1 MIPEIPQEIICAVI
15 ESFEYPKDIDTW
27 KPCSLVCRSWRPIAQ
42 QCIHRC
48 YTYRSEK
55 GFGSCLLG
63 ASKPPTFESMMP
75 YPNILGYIRTFRILG
90 TSYGCLSSPP
100 LLQKVISHLTRVAHV
115 DIGSVS
121 MGDLPS
127 SYGGIPDLFH
137 LPTISSVHI
146 SDSALSPVDAE
157 ALFRNSSSLK
167 HLRLTRTE
175 FLENDVQE
183 SQRSLHPSHLQSL
196 DIQLS
201 SKSLDAFQSWVVHPG
216 GSVSLDRLKVLR
228 LRDATGPRIKDLG
241 PLFDTIRTSLERLE
255 YEQTAKGSV
264 NTFGNAG
271 VLLVGLR
278 FRSGLTC
285 MCISDDQWDEFP
297 DSLEKLNLR
306 SLRVTGYLSSDS
318 VAQKIL
324 SFVNVATRRSTRLD
338 FVELDLTVLH
348 AEYSDVYNWLGI
360 EHAQHE
366 VRTVGKEVSVE
377 LFMITAGSEPCIWV
391 SKEDKRFPGSI
402 KAHLK
407 LKLL

>member
-27 KPCSLVCRSWRPIAQ
+27 KSCSLVCRSWRPIAQ

-55 GFGSCLLG
+55 SFGSCLLG

-75 YPNILGYIRTFRILG
+75 YPSILGYIQTFRILG

-100 LLQKVISHLTRVAHV
+100 LLQKVISHLRRVAHV
-115 DIGSVS
+115 DIGSVR

-146 SDSALSPVDAE
+146 YDSTLSPVDAE

-175 FLENDVQE
+175 FLENDVPE
-183 SQRSLHPSHLQSL
+183 LQRSPHPSHLQSL

-201 SKSLDAFQSWVVHPG
+201 SKSLGAFRSWVVHQG

-228 LRDATGPRIKDLG
+228 LRDATGPRIKELG

-255 YEQTAKGSV
+255 YEQTARGSV
-264 NTFGNAG
+264 NTFGNA
-271 VLLVGLR
+271 
-278 FRSGLTC
+278 
-285 MCISDDQWDEFP
+285 DDQWDEFP
-297 DSLEKLNLR
+297 DSIEKLNLR
-306 SLRVTGYLSSDS
+306 SLRLTGYLSSDS

-348 AEYSDVYNWLGI
+348 AEYSDAYNWLGI
-360 EHAQHE
+360 DHAQHE
-366 VRTVGKEVSVE
+366 VRTVGKEVSME
-377 LFMITAGSEPCIWV
+377 LFMITTAESESCIWV

-402 KAHLK
+402 KTHLK

>member
-1 MIPEIPQEIICAVI
+1 M
-15 ESFEYPKDIDTW
+15 
-27 KPCSLVCRSWRPIAQ
+27 
-42 QCIHRC
+42 
-48 YTYRSEK
+48 
-55 GFGSCLLG
+55 
-63 ASKPPTFESMMP
+63 
-75 YPNILGYIRTFRILG
+75 
-90 TSYGCLSSPP
+90 
-100 LLQKVISHLTRVAHV
+100 
-115 DIGSVS
+115 
-121 MGDLPS
+121 
-127 SYGGIPDLFH
+127 
-137 LPTISSVHI
+137 
-146 SDSALSPVDAE
+146 
-157 ALFRNSSSLK
+157 
-167 HLRLTRTE
+167 
-175 FLENDVQE
+175 
-183 SQRSLHPSHLQSL
+183 QR
-196 DIQLS
+196 
-201 SKSLDAFQSWVVHPG
+201 
-216 GSVSLDRLKVLR
+216 
-228 LRDATGPRIKDLG
+228 GPRIKDLG

-324 SFVNVATRRSTRLD
+324 IFVNVATRRSTRLE

>member
-27 KPCSLVCRSWRPIAQ
+27 KSCSLVCRSWRPIAQ

-146 SDSALSPVDAE
+146 CDSALSPVNAE

-175 FLENDVQE
+175 FLENDVPE
-183 SQRSLHPSHLQSL
+183 LQRSPHPSHLQSL

-201 SKSLDAFQSWVVHPG
+201 NKSLGAFQSWVVHQG
-216 GSVSLDRLKVLR
+216 GSVSLDRLKLLR
-228 LRDATGPRIKDLG
+228 LRDATGPRIKELG

-264 NTFGNAG
+264 NTFGNADG
-271 VLLVGLR
+271 
-278 FRSGLTC
+278 
-285 MCISDDQWDEFP
+285 QWVEFP
-297 DSLEKLNLR
+297 DSIEKLNLR
-306 SLRVTGYLSSDS
+306 SLRVTGYLSSDN

-348 AEYSDVYNWLGI
+348 AEYSDAYNWLGI

-391 SKEDKRFPGSI
+391 SKKDKRFSGSI

>member
-1 MIPEIPQEIICAVI
+1 
-15 ESFEYPKDIDTW
+15 
-27 KPCSLVCRSWRPIAQ
+27 
-42 QCIHRC
+42 
-48 YTYRSEK
+48 
-55 GFGSCLLG
+55 
-63 ASKPPTFESMMP
+63 
-75 YPNILGYIRTFRILG
+75 
-90 TSYGCLSSPP
+90 
-100 LLQKVISHLTRVAHV
+100 
-115 DIGSVS
+115 

-137 LPTISSVHI
+137 LATISSVRI
-146 SDSALSPVDAE
+146 CDSALSPVDAE

-167 HLRLTRTE
+167 HLKLTRTE
-175 FLENDVQE
+175 FLENDFRE

-201 SKSLDAFQSWVVHPG
+201 SKSLDAFQSWAVRPG

-228 LRDATGPRIKDLG
+228 LRDATGPRIKELG
-241 PLFDTIRTSLERLE
+241 PLFNTIGISLERLE

-264 NTFGNAG
+264 NTFGNA
-271 VLLVGLR
+271 
-278 FRSGLTC
+278 
-285 MCISDDQWDEFP
+285 DDQWDEFP

-348 AEYSDVYNWLGI
+348 AEYSDAYNWLGI

-366 VRTVGKEVSVE
+366 VRTAGKEVSVE
-377 LFMITAGSEPCIWV
+377 LFMITAGSEPFIWV
-391 SKEDKRFPGSI
+391 SKKHKRFSGSI